1 VDDVRFRLGLRL
13 VAVGWQ
19 VWVSLVM
26 VDVLFKWGFVMVAVG
41 WRGWVSWFVGVGL
54 FNVEL
59 WLVAIE

>member
-1 VDDVRFRLGLRL
+1 MRFRVGLRL
-13 VAVGWQ
+13 VVVGWQ

-26 VDVLFKWGFVMVAVG
+26 VDVLFEWEFVMVAVG

-54 FNVEL
+54 FEVEL